1 MKKLIVVIM
10 KENSMKKEFDKKI
23 DEIISILKS
32 IKEIKDEE
40 IEKQR
45 QKLDEF
51 AKVNSLLTSIEKQNK
66 SIEKLNENIKEL
78 IQPPPV
84 LELSWLDR
92 KVLCKCSEEIIG
104 EERKRIITHDRL
116 VIRLTNNGLGIG
128 KNNQLCI
135 ICPTKTYEIEL
146 FPISIKV
153 LKSFKLGCDPMRHH
167 RDESIFDPISPLIGQ
182 VFEIRSPYN
191 TIKIDKDI
199 IHAGDSINYVF
210 YFRLTDDKISDEIKF
225 YAGAYCLSENSQN
238 RYFGIEI
245 RIFEFNSRDKSAK
258 LDIIIKER
266 QNEERI
272 PIGII
277 SESSSDFSAR
287 HEIN

>member
-1 MKKLIVVIM
+1 MNETIDD
-10 KENSMKKEFDKKI
+10 ERI
-23 DEIISILKS
+23 DEILSILRG

-66 SIEKLNENIKEL
+66 SIEKLNDNVKEL

-92 KVLCKCSEEIIG
+92 KVFCKFTEEIIG

-116 VIRLTNNGLGIG
+116 VISLTNNGLGIG

-153 LKSFKLGCDPMRHH
+153 LKSLKLGYGSVKHH
-167 RDESIFDPISPLIGQ
+167 KDESIFEPISPLIGQ
-182 VFEIRSPYN
+182 FFEIRSPYN

-210 YFRLTDDKISDEIKF
+210 YVRLTDNKKSNEIKF

-245 RIFEFNSRDKSAK
+245 RIFEFNSQNKSAK
-258 LDIIIKER
+258 LDVIIKER
-266 QNEERI
+266 KNEERI

-277 SESSSDFSAR
+277 SEDYSDFSTR
-287 HEIN
+287 HEIE

>member
-1 MKKLIVVIM
+1 MNREI
-10 KENSMKKEFDKKI
+10 SDKKI
-23 DEIISILKS
+23 DEILSILRD

-66 SIEKLNENIKEL
+66 SIEKLNENVKEL

-84 LELSWLDR
+84 LEISWLDR
-92 KVLCKCSEEIIG
+92 KVFCKFTEEMIG
-104 EERKRIITHDRL
+104 ETRKRIITHDRL
-116 VIRLTNNGLGIG
+116 VISLTNNGLGIG

-135 ICPTKTYEIEL
+135 ICPTREHEVEL

-153 LKSFKLGCDPMRHH
+153 LKSFKLGSASMRHH
-167 RDESIFDPISPLIGQ
+167 KDESIFEPISPLIGQ
-182 VFEIRSPYN
+182 FFEIRSPYN

-210 YFRLTDDKISDEIKF
+210 YLRLADDKKSNEIKF
-225 YAGAYCLSENSQN
+225 YAGAYCLSENSHN

-245 RIFEFNSRDKSAK
+245 RIFEFNDKNKSAK
-258 LDIIIKER
+258 LDVIVKEMVSK
-266 QNEERI
+266 EERI

-277 SESSSDFSAR
+277 SEGNSDFSN
-287 HEIN
+287 EPKIK